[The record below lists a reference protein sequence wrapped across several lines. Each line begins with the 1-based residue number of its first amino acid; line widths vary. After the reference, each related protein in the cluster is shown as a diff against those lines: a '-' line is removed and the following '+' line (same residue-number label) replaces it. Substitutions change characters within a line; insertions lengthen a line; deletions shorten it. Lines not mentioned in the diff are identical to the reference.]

1 MINIDILDYIL
12 YTLYHTYWYLMVF
25 ICIIC
30 IYINI
35 YNYMLIVSCIVLW
48 LNAPDR
54 VLTCRMEPWEVGY
67 GLRVEIASPAWS
79 AWNAWNAVVRER
91 SA

>member
-1 MINIDILDYIL
+1 
-12 YTLYHTYWYLMVF
+12 
-25 ICIIC
+25 
-30 IYINI
+30 
-35 YNYMLIVSCIVLW
+35 MLIVSCIVLW

-79 AWNAWNAVVRER
+79 ARNAWSAWNAWNEVVRER

>member
-1 MINIDILDYIL
+1 
-12 YTLYHTYWYLMVF
+12 
-25 ICIIC
+25 
-30 IYINI
+30 
-35 YNYMLIVSCIVLW
+35 MLIVSCIVLW